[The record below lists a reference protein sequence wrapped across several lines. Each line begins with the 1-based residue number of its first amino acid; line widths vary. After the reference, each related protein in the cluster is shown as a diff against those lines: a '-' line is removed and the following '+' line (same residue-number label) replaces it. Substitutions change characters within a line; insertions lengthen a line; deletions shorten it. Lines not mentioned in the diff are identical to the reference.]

1 MPNLFIMVGISGS
14 GKSTIAESL
23 FKTLHIE
30 GKECTLIQTDEIRK
44 KICGNAEDQSKN
56 YQVFQTAHRE
66 IETGLSNGFDIIFDA
81 TNLTSRD
88 RLAPIQLGR
97 KYGAKIIA
105 IVVNTPLAVSLER
118 NKNRTRKV
126 PSEVI
131 LKQQAKF
138 VPPSQQEV
146 DEILYQ

>member
-1 MPNLFIMVGISGS
+1 MPKLFIMVGISGS

-23 FKTLHIE
+23 FKTLQTE
-30 GKECTLIQTDEIRK
+30 GKTCILIQTDEIRK

-66 IETGLSNGFDIIFDA
+66 IEMGLSSGFDVIFDA
-81 TNLTSRD
+81 TNLTPKD
-88 RLAPIQLGR
+88 RSVPIQLGR
-97 KYGAKIIA
+97 KYGADIVA

-118 NKNRTRKV
+118 NKNRVRKV
-126 PSEVI
+126 PLEVI

-138 VPPSQQEV
+138 IPPAQHEV